1 MKKKRGPGRPPT
13 GLRPSIGVRLY
24 QEMEERIDQWIAQ
37 RDDPDLGRHEA
48 IRRLLDYALT
58 VLLKS
63 KPLPQAEAM
72 PRFLSVIE
80 PAKPKKPRPAGQR
93 RPRK

>member
-1 MKKKRGPGRPPT
+1 
-13 GLRPSIGVRLY
+13 
-24 QEMEERIDQWIAQ
+24 MEERIDQWIAQ

-63 KPLPQAEAM
+63 KPPSRAEAM
-72 PRFLSVIE
+72 PRFLSATE
-80 PAKPKKPRPAGQR
+80 PAKPKKPRPKAAGQR
-93 RPRK
+93 KPRK